1 MEPSVED
8 GRRHVEETPTVGVR
22 AARLWEYFL
31 ALLRLRLRQ
40 AEGDARSTARRM
52 VMGVIFGAAAVVLL
66 LLTLPLAATTLILA
80 LATVM
85 PAWLAALIV
94 LAVLLA
100 VVAGLLITAR
110 SRLRWPGISLV
121 QDLRADWEAIRQKV
135 GEGR

>member
-1 MEPSVED
+1 MEPGLGD
-8 GRRHVEETPTVGVR
+8 GRRHAEEPSTVGGRV
-22 AARLWEYFL
+22 ARLWDYLL

-40 AEGDARSTARRM
+40 AQGDARSAARRM
-52 VMGVIFGAAAVVLL
+52 VMGIVFGAAAVILL
-66 LLTLPLAATTLILA
+66 LLMIPLLVTVLILA

-85 PAWLAALIV
+85 PAWLAAAVV

-100 VVAGLLITAR
+100 VVAGLLVMAR
-110 SRLRWPGISLV
+110 ARLRWPGISLV